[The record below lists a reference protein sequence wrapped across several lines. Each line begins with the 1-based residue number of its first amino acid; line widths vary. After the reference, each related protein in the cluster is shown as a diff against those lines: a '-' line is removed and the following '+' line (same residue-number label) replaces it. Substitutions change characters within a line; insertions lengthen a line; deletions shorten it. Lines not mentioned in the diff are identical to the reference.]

1 MSLFLGYFT
10 TLSSVMIR
18 FLRPTLAL
26 VVALLPFIT
35 TAQVDHLNNVT
46 SVRAHPR
53 ILLAPGQ
60 EKIIQQKITSDKLAQ
75 KLHQAILAECDKL
88 IGEVPLER
96 IKIGRR
102 LLSVSREALRRLF
115 SLSYAYR
122 ISGQEKYLKR
132 AEQEMLAIAAFSN
145 WNPSHFLDV
154 GEMTMAMAIGYD
166 WLYDGLPEASKTQV
180 KTAIRQK
187 GIDASL
193 VPGQNSWLNAS
204 HNWNQVCNAGM
215 VFGAMAVYEDD
226 PTLAKSIINRAL
238 NSVVLPM
245 SDYAP
250 DGAYPEG
257 YSYWGYGTSFNV
269 MLVSAVETLFGST
282 FGLTE
287 KPGFLKTAGYLENM
301 TGPTGQPF
309 NYSDAGNGYELQP
322 AMFWFAQRQNNP
334 SLLWVERSR
343 LLTGDLKN
351 DGKNRLLPAVMLWL
365 GNQTM
370 TDVAP
375 PKATTWVGNG
385 KMPVALMRTSW
396 TDPNAIFVGIKGG
409 SPSVNHAHMDEG
421 SFVMESDGV
430 RWAIDFG
437 MQNYETL
444 ESKKVDMWN
453 MRQNSQRWEIFR
465 YNNLAHNTLTVNG
478 GFQQVAGKATIKS
491 ASDKPS
497 FMSVQV
503 DMSELYK
510 GALATANRGIA
521 IVNKESVLVR
531 DEVEADASPATVRWT
546 MATSATV
553 KLISANKAEL
563 TKNGKKL
570 IVQVDEPASIT
581 LKTWPTDPVH
591 DYDAANPGTTLLG
604 FEVAV
609 PAQTKAALTVR
620 LIPEKAAQK
629 KMDQVKALGE
639 W

>member
-1 MSLFLGYFT
+1 M
-10 TLSSVMIR
+10 VR
-18 FLRPTLAL
+18 FLRSAIAL
-26 VVALLPFIT
+26 VFVFIYSVAR
-35 TAQVDHLNNVT
+35 AQVDHLSAVS

-60 EKIIQQKITSDKLAQ
+60 EKVIQQKIASDKLAQ
-75 KLHQAILAECDKL
+75 KLHQSMLAECDKML
-88 IGEVPLER
+88 SVAPQER

-115 SLSYAYR
+115 FLSYAYR
-122 ISGQEKYLKR
+122 ISGQDKYLKR
-132 AEQEMLAIAAFSN
+132 AEQEMLTIAAFSD

-166 WLYDGLPEASKTQV
+166 WLYDGLSETSRTQI
-180 KTAIRQK
+180 KAAIRQK

-193 VPGQNSWLNAS
+193 VPSQNSWLKAS

-226 PTLAKSIINRAL
+226 PTLAKSIINRAID
-238 NSVVLPM
+238 SVVLPM
-245 SDYAP
+245 GDYAP

-269 MLVSAVETLFGST
+269 MLVSALETLFGTT

-287 KPGFLKTAGYLENM
+287 KPGFLKTASYLENM

-309 NYSDAGNGYELQP
+309 NYSDAGNGTELQP

-334 SLLWVERSR
+334 SLLWVERNR
-343 LLTGDLKN
+343 LITGDLN
-351 DGKNRLLPAVMLWL
+351 DDLKNRLLPAVMLWQ
-365 GNQTM
+365 GNQNV

-375 PKATTWVGNG
+375 PKATTWVGHG

-421 SFVMESDGV
+421 SFVMDADGV
-430 RWAIDFG
+430 RWALDFG

-444 ESKKVDMWN
+444 ESKKVDLWN

-465 YNNLAHNTLTVNG
+465 YNNLSHNTLAVNG
-478 GFQQVAGKATIKS
+478 GFQRVEGKATIK
-491 ASDKPS
+491 ATSDAPN
-497 FMSVQV
+497 FMNARI

-510 GALATANRGIA
+510 GALTSANRGIA

-531 DEVEADASPATVRWT
+531 DEVESADSPAIIRWT
-546 MATSATV
+546 MATSASV
-553 KLISANKAEL
+553 NLISANKAEL

-581 LKTWPTDPVH
+581 LKTWPTNPVH

-604 FEVAV
+604 FEVTV

-629 KMDQVKALGE
+629 KMEKVKALGE

>member
-1 MSLFLGYFT
+1 MIRSLRPAFALFLALIY
-10 TLSSVMIR
+10 SV
-18 FLRPTLAL
+18 A
-26 VVALLPFIT
+26 A
-35 TAQVDHLNNVT
+35 AQVDHLNTVNA
-46 SVRAHPR
+46 VRAHPR
-53 ILLAPGQ
+53 ILLVPGQ
-60 EKIIQQKITSDKLAQ
+60 EKAIQQKIASDKLAQ
-75 KLHQAILAECDKL
+75 KLHQSILTECDKL
-88 IGEVPLER
+88 LTIAPVER
-96 IKIGRR
+96 IKTGRR

-115 SLSYAYR
+115 FLSYAYR
-122 ISGQEKYLKR
+122 MSAQDKYLRR
-132 AEQEMLAIAAFSN
+132 AEQEMLAIAAFSD

-166 WLYDGLPEASKTQV
+166 WLYDGLPEASRTPI

-193 VPGQNSWLNAS
+193 VPAQSSWLKAS

-215 VFGAMAVYEDD
+215 VFGAMALYEDE
-226 PTLAKSIINRAL
+226 PALAKSIINRAID
-238 NSVVLPM
+238 SVVLPM

-269 MLVSAVETLFGST
+269 MLVSALETLFGST

-287 KPGFLKTAGYLENM
+287 KPGFLKTASYLENM
-301 TGPTGQPF
+301 TGPTGQSF
-309 NYSDAGNGYELQP
+309 NYSDASNGYELQP
-322 AMFWFAQRQNNP
+322 AMFWFAQQQNDP

-343 LLTGDLKN
+343 LLTDDVKKETG
-351 DGKNRLLPAVMLWL
+351 NRLLPAVMLWL
-365 GNQTM
+365 GNQNVSKVT
-370 TDVAP
+370 P
-375 PKATTWVGNG
+375 PKATVWSGNG

-430 RWAIDFG
+430 RWALDFG

-444 ESKKVDMWN
+444 ESKKVDLWN

-465 YNNLAHNTLTVNG
+465 YNNLAHNTLAVNG
-478 GFQQVAGKATIKS
+478 GFQRVEGKATIKGT
-491 ASDKPS
+491 SDSPN
-497 FMSVQV
+497 FMSARV
-503 DMSELYK
+503 DMSQLYA
-510 GALATANRGIA
+510 GALTTANRGIA
-521 IVNKESVLVR
+521 IVNKESVVVR
-531 DEVEADASPATVRWT
+531 DEVEAAESPATVRWT
-546 MATSATV
+546 MATSASV
-553 KLISANKAEL
+553 NLISANKAEL

-570 IVQVDEPASIT
+570 ILQVDEPASIT

-604 FEVAV
+604 FEVTV
-609 PAQTKAALTVR
+609 PAQTKTALTVR
-620 LIPEKAAQK
+620 LIPEKAAKK
-629 KMDQVKALGE
+629 KMEKVKALGA